1 MSFLNK
7 MQRRFGRHSIA
18 HLTQY
23 IIITYVIGYLL
34 YYLAP
39 QALVWL
45 NLEPYLIVHEF
56 QIWRLF
62 TWVLVPPGS
71 PDIFTIIMLFFYYS
85 IGTTLERTWG
95 DFLYNVYIFFG
106 MFMTVVGAFILFLVE
121 QGLRMGISGLGF
133 TFSTYYISLSI
144 FLGFALTYPDMQVL
158 LYFIIPLKMKWLA
171 LVDVVYLAINLVQG
185 NWATRVVILCSLA
198 NVLVFFFMSRDLNR
212 FRPKE
217 VHRRKT
223 YARAVHESQAKPGQ
237 ARHKCAV
244 CGRTELDDPT
254 LEFRFC
260 SKCSGNYEYCQDHL
274 FTHEH
279 VK

>member
-39 QALVWL
+39 QALSWL
-45 NLEPYLIVHEF
+45 TLEPYLVVHEF

-106 MFMTVVGAFILFLVE
+106 MFMTVVGAFILFVVFR
-121 QGLRMGISGLGF
+121 GAPVPMGGA
-133 TFSTYYISLSI
+133 FSTYYISLSI

-198 NVLVFFFMSRDLNR
+198 NVLVFFFMSRDLKR

>member
-85 IGTTLERTWG
+85 IGTTLE
-95 DFLYNVYIFFG
+95 L
-106 MFMTVVGAFILFLVE
+106 
-121 QGLRMGISGLGF
+121 
-133 TFSTYYISLSI
+133 SLI
-144 FLGFALTYPDMQVL
+144 H
-158 LYFIIPLKMKWLA
+158 I
-171 LVDVVYLAINLVQG
+171 
-185 NWATRVVILCSLA
+185 
-198 NVLVFFFMSRDLNR
+198 
-212 FRPKE
+212 
-217 VHRRKT
+217 
-223 YARAVHESQAKPGQ
+223 
-237 ARHKCAV
+237 
-244 CGRTELDDPT
+244 
-254 LEFRFC
+254 
-260 SKCSGNYEYCQDHL
+260 
-274 FTHEH
+274 
-279 VK
+279 

>member
-121 QGLRMGISGLGF
+121 PGLRMGISGLGF

-185 NWATRVVILCSLA
+185 NWAT
-198 NVLVFFFMSRDLNR
+198 
-212 FRPKE
+212 
-217 VHRRKT
+217 
-223 YARAVHESQAKPGQ
+223 G
-237 ARHKCAV
+237 
-244 CGRTELDDPT
+244 
-254 LEFRFC
+254 
-260 SKCSGNYEYCQDHL
+260 
-274 FTHEH
+274 
-279 VK
+279 